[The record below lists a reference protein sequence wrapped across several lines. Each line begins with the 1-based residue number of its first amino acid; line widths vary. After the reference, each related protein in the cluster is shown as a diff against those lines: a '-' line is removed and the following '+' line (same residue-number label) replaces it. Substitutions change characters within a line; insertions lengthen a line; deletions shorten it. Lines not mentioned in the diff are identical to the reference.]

1 MGTMHTSVPRWP
13 AAVPG
18 VDPAGRALTLLGFGV
33 DGGRLVHRWAG
44 DVAAGTP
51 VDVQL
56 ADRADGGTL
65 AALADRV
72 AGAVVGWRLML
83 AGPEVDVLAA
93 RAVAIAGGAL
103 DAELRVAVTGAQQK
117 RVYCPHCRTTTT
129 TTAPVAGET
138 PCDGCGRR
146 LHVYAH
152 VSRRTGSYLGFLAD
166 AEEVR

>member
-1 MGTMHTSVPRWP
+1 MGAMHTSVPRWP

-18 VDPAGRALTLLGFGV
+18 VDPAGRALMLLGFGA
-33 DGGRLVHRWAG
+33 DGWCLVHRWSAEA
-44 DVAAGTP
+44 VGTP

-56 ADRADGGTL
+56 AERADDGTL

-93 RAVAIAGGAL
+93 RAVAVAGGAL
-103 DAELRVAVTGAQQK
+103 DAELRIAVTGSQEK

-129 TTAPVAGET
+129 TSAPVAGET
-138 PCDGCGRR
+138 DCAGCGRR

-152 VSRRTGSYLGFLAD
+152 VSRRTGSYLGFLVH
-166 AEEVR
+166 AEELG